1 MQLSVARLASLE
13 NGVDS
18 AALLKRIL
26 LNIISYPSDS
36 KYRKLRL
43 DNPKIS
49 HTIGCVESA
58 RGLLEACG
66 FVLVVEGESEYLILD
81 DNKDLGS
88 VKDGLHHLEKVFP
101 TPRPSSVVSPSR

>member
-1 MQLSVARLASLE
+1 MNVALLASLE

-26 LNIISYPSDS
+26 LNIISHPSES

-49 HTIGCVESA
+49 LAIGSVESA

-66 FVLVVEGESEYLILD
+66 FTLIVEGGSEYLILD
-81 DNKDLGS
+81 GKKDIGS

-101 TPRPSSVVSPSR
+101 TPRPSRVVSPNR